1 VQPFLSYTTEEA
13 LSLGLNTESTYDWE
27 NEQWSV
33 PINATATQVMKF
45 GNQLVSVGGGVRYW
59 VDSSKNDV
67 KGWGFRL
74 QFTLLFPK
82 N

>member
-1 VQPFLSYTTEEA
+1 
-13 LSLGLNTESTYDWE
+13 
-27 NEQWSV
+27 
-33 PINATATQVMKF
+33 MKF